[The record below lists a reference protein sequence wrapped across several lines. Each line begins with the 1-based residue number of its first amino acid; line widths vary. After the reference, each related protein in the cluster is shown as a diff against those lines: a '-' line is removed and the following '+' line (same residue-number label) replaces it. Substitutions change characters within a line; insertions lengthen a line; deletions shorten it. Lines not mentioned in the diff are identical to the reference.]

1 MRQSVMAWSLLA
13 GYCLLIFIQSSFAT
27 PDMGPVL
34 PFQDKAAHLAAY
46 ALMGYLACRAWA
58 SLPWPRGGFA
68 ISLAGFLFALVF
80 GLSDEWHQSFVPG
93 RMADG
98 WDVLADG
105 LGALVGVGIHAWR
118 QRAKTAAGDAFPR

>member
-1 MRQSVMAWSLLA
+1 MAWSLLA
-13 GYCLLIFIQSSFAT
+13 GYCLLIFIQSSFTT
-27 PDMGPVL
+27 PDMGPEL

-58 SLPWPRGGFA
+58 SLPWPLGGVA
-68 ISLAGFLFALVF
+68 ISLAGFLFAVVF

-93 RMADG
+93 RMAEG

-118 QRAKTAAGDAFPR
+118 QRAKTAADDAFPR

>member
-1 MRQSVMAWSLLA
+1 MAWSLLA
-13 GYCLLIFIQSSFAT
+13 GYCLLIFIQSSFTT
-27 PDMGPVL
+27 PDMGPEL

-46 ALMGYLACRAWA
+46 ALMGYLACRAWT
-58 SLPWPRGGFA
+58 SLPWPLEGFA
-68 ISLAGFLFALVF
+68 IGLAGFLFAFVF

-105 LGALVGVGIHAWR
+105 LGALVGVVIHAWR
-118 QRAKTAAGDAFPR
+118 QRTKTAAGDAFPR